1 MLDQVLKIAGIV
13 PDYDL
18 DLMKPNQNLTDVTA
32 QIICGVGKV
41 LDQSKPDRVIVQG
54 DTTTAMGAALAAFYR
69 HIPVDHVEAGLRS
82 GNMDAPWPEEL
93 NRRLIGSI
101 ASLHFAPTRRAAEAL
116 LRENIS
122 ADRVFVTGNTV
133 VDALLSTKRELS
145 RLESDPDRT
154 VGQGVE
160 ANSGKKIILVTSHR
174 RENFDR
180 GISNLIQALRRIA
193 RRDDCLVLFPVHP
206 NPNVRGPIHQA
217 LSDYKNVHLLQP
229 LDYAPF
235 VSLLCRCHF
244 VMTDSGGIQEEA
256 PALGKPVL
264 IMRETTERPE
274 GVDAGTALLL
284 GTDPD
289 RIFLEASRLL
299 DDPVHYGR
307 MSRAHNPFGDGKAS
321 HHIRDI
327 LKSKLQH
334 QADYELGRLRH
345 AS

>member
-101 ASLHFAPTRRAAEAL
+101 ASLHFAPTLRAAEAL

-160 ANSGKKIILVTSHR
+160 ANSGKKNHTGDLS
-174 RENFDR
+174 
-180 GISNLIQALRRIA
+180 QA
-193 RRDDCLVLFPVHP
+193 
-206 NPNVRGPIHQA
+206 
-217 LSDYKNVHLLQP
+217 
-229 LDYAPF
+229 
-235 VSLLCRCHF
+235 
-244 VMTDSGGIQEEA
+244 
-256 PALGKPVL
+256 
-264 IMRETTERPE
+264 
-274 GVDAGTALLL
+274 
-284 GTDPD
+284 
-289 RIFLEASRLL
+289 
-299 DDPVHYGR
+299 
-307 MSRAHNPFGDGKAS
+307 
-321 HHIRDI
+321 
-327 LKSKLQH
+327 
-334 QADYELGRLRH
+334 
-345 AS
+345 